1 MLQFITTD
9 NSKYSIPEQ
18 AQMVIEGG
26 CRWIQLSTSL
36 KGDQLKDIMQQLIQL
51 CSENDTFLV
60 LDHNVELTNELKIH
74 GVHLSPGDMLP
85 AEAREFL
92 GPHAVIGVSVK
103 TAAEIIALK
112 KADIDYVQIG
122 PYPEVS
128 VEQYT
133 SIVKETRD
141 AGVNTPIVATGAISQ
156 PDLRTLMSAGISGV
170 AMSQAIVEADDVPAY
185 TTECI
190 DTLMRR

>member
-36 KGDQLKDIMQQLIQL
+36 KGESLKETLQQLIPL
-51 CSENDTFLV
+51 CTENDTFLV

-74 GVHLSPGDMLP
+74 GVHLSAGDMLP

-92 GPHAVIGVSVK
+92 GPHAVIGVTVK

-122 PYPEVS
+122 PFPEIS
-128 VEQYT
+128 IEQYNA
-133 SIVKETRD
+133 IVKETRD
-141 AGVNTPIVATGAISQ
+141 AGVTTPIVATGAISKD
-156 PDLRTLMSAGISGV
+156 DLIPLMSAGISGV
-170 AMSQAIVEADDVPAY
+170 AMSQSIVEAADIPEY
-185 TTECI
+185 TSECI